1 MPTTSNKTPIPLKIA
16 IDAGHGPNTAG
27 KRCPDG
33 SMREFQFN
41 RAVAELMREELR
53 LYSTASGADVAVRF
67 THAED
72 GPRDVPLSERTAVA
86 NMWPADVFVSIHAN
100 AFGETWNE
108 ANGIETYTAK
118 ICSPVSTRL
127 AHTVQRKLTQATGL
141 RDRGVKQ
148 ADFTVVART
157 KMPAVL
163 IEAGFMTHPREAE
176 LLKSAAY
183 RKTVALTIVEALAE
197 VFGLKRL
204 PAIVPEGDND
214 NDAPSNELAAVNVS
228 VNGKALSSGYLIG
241 GVSYVPARET
251 AEALGAK
258 VSWDSAS
265 QTVKIHPYTN

>member
-1 MPTTSNKTPIPLKIA
+1 MPTTSNMALIPFKIA

-41 RAVAELMREELR
+41 SAVAELMREELR

-67 THAED
+67 MHAEN
-72 GPRDVPLSERTAVA
+72 GVLDVPLSERTAAA
-86 NMWPADVFVSIHAN
+86 NVWPADVFVSIHAN

-118 ICSPVSTRL
+118 ICSPVSAKL

-176 LLKSAAY
+176 LLKSGAY
-183 RKTVALTIVEALAE
+183 RKTVALTIVEALAD
-197 VFGLKRL
+197 VFRLKRL
-204 PAIVPEGDND
+204 PGIVPEGDND
-214 NDAPSNELAAVNVS
+214 NDAPPNELPAVNVN
-228 VNGKALSSGYLIG
+228 VNGKALFNGYLID

-265 QTVKIHPYTN
+265 QTVKIHL